1 MSETKK
7 KIIMVCSGGGH
18 LSEILELEELFEK
31 YDYLL
36 VTEKTPFTSY
46 YADSYNVKFINPR
59 SNGKQ
64 RFLSFYMTILTNFF
78 HSAKILIKHYP
89 KAIIS
94 TGSHTAIPMCL
105 LGRLLR
111 IKIVFILS
119 YSRVNTCAKSA
130 DVIYRIANK
139 FIVQWP
145 GAMVHYK
152 KALFLGGIYR

>member
-1 MSETKK
+1 
-7 KIIMVCSGGGH
+7 MVCSGGGH
-18 LSEILELEELFEK
+18 LSEMLELEDLFVR
-31 YDYLL
+31 YDCLL
-36 VTEKTPFTSY
+36 VTEKTEFTSY
-46 YADSYNVKFINPR
+46 YADSYNIKFINPR

-64 RFLSFYMTILTNFF
+64 RNLSFYLTVLINCF
-78 HSAKILIKHYP
+78 HSIKILIQHYP

-105 LGRLLR
+105 LGKLLR
-111 IKIVFILS
+111 IKIIFILS
-119 YSRVNTCAKSA
+119 YSRVNTSAKSA
-130 DVIYRIANK
+130 NLIYRVANK